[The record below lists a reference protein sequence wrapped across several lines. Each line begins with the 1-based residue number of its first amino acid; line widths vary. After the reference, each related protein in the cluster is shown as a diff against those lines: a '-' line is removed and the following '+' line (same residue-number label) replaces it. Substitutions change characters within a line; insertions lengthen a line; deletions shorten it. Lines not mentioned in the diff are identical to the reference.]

1 MNDKNDFNEINDNE
15 VEIHLGLNGNS
26 SKKLAKYL
34 DLDNEINIADILKVN
49 EDKLDIDNNN
59 HEDNKKLEVIND
71 IDNTKKPINYPKRKK
86 RSYNEIKKDSFENY
100 LKGKK
105 KFIKI
110 YIAII
115 NLI

>member
-15 VEIHLGLNGNS
+15 VEIHLGLNDNS

-34 DLDNEINIADILKVN
+34 DLDNEINIADILKDN
-49 EDKLDIDNNN
+49 EDKLDIENNN